1 MAASPGMIPIRQLN
15 EEFVAAANAV
25 FGVLELIGEDECSG
39 RTRENLAVAREGAER
54 CLAELGL
61 ERDDLRGL
69 RTARPRGTSRGAP
82 GTNVVPLRGRTA

>member
-1 MAASPGMIPIRQLN
+1 MAASSGMIPVRQLD

-39 RTRENLAVAREGAER
+39 RTRENLAIAREGAER

-61 ERDDLRGL
+61 ERSDLCVRG
-69 RTARPRGTSRGAP
+69 APPPGTSRGAS
-82 GTNVVPLRGRTA
+82 GTNVVPLRRR